1 MEDPHKFRSFLN
13 DKLTHF
19 VSLLGEQKLTIE
31 QEKALDSIDRFV
43 CNEIGIDINKFPN
56 YD

>member
-31 QEKALDSIDRFV
+31 QENALDSIDRFV
-43 CNEIGIDINKFPN
+43 CNEIGIDIKKFPN